1 MAKTSGSGPQA
12 AKLPE
17 GDVVRILLDQHARIR
32 DLFGQVRDTTGKKKR
47 EAFDD
52 LRRLLAAHEAAE
64 EMIVRP
70 LTRAAAGGNR
80 IASARNHE
88 EHMAT
93 HLLADLEKMSLSSQ
107 EFSDGLAEF
116 EAKVL
121 GHAQHEETEEFPL
134 ILKPRSEQQRA
145 WLGRGLRMAET
156 MAPTHPHPAAA
167 GSTTVQYV
175 LGPFASLLDHA
186 RDVMRRAKPA

>member
-1 MAKTSGSGPQA
+1 MTKTSASALQA
-12 AKLPE
+12 AQLPE
-17 GDVVRILLDQHARIR
+17 GDVVRILLDQHARIK
-32 DLFGQVRDTTGKKKR
+32 DLFGQVRRATGKRKR
-47 EAFDD
+47 DAFDE
-52 LRRLLAAHEAAE
+52 LRRLLAVHEAAE

-70 LTRAAAGGNR
+70 LTRSAAGGNR

-93 HLLADLEKMSLSSQ
+93 HLLADLEKTDLSSPA
-107 EFSDGLAEF
+107 FSDGLAEF

-121 GHAQHEETEEFPL
+121 THAEQEETEEFPL
-134 ILKPRSEQQRA
+134 VAKSRTEQQRA
-145 WLGRGLRMAET
+145 WLGRGLRMAEA

-167 GSTTVQYV
+167 GSTTAQYV

-186 RDVMRRAKPA
+186 RDVMARAKPT